1 MHRHQKIF
9 IKDLC
14 FEWLQYGGVFN
25 VQNPVVF
32 ISLLSLGGF
41 FWGGGQKCL
50 LEVLSRVC
58 SYS

>member
-14 FEWLQYGGVFN
+14 FEWLQYWGVFN

-32 ISLLSLGGF
+32 ISLLSLVFFGGV
-41 FWGGGQKCL
+41 GGRQKCL

-58 SYS
+58 S

>member
-9 IKDLC
+9 ITDLC

-32 ISLLSLGGF
+32 ISLLSLGF
-41 FWGGGQKCL
+41 FFFGGGTKMFAR
-50 LEVLSRVC
+50 SFK
-58 SYS
+58 